1 MENTVNNN
9 NIPHNDNI
17 ISQFTKQAIPFTQLS
32 QHSNQFGLDLVLK
45 LSEPKQ
51 SDSVLDIACGTGI
64 ISCEFAKIASHVTGV
79 DLTPAMIEQA
89 KILQKDNNLNNI
101 TWRIEDVSNLPFDDN
116 LFSIVVTR
124 YSFHHIIEPKKVLQE
139 MKRVCVPGGKI
150 MIIDVT
156 PDKDK
161 VDAYNHVEKLRDSS
175 HVKALTFS
183 ELERMMKDAGLINL
197 KSKHHD
203 LEMELEKIL
212 QSSFPNP
219 KDIDKIKQLFKDD
232 LAKDNLGMKSHLK
245 DKEIYFYFPIS
256 MIVGNKK

>member
-1 MENTVNNN
+1 MENTENNN
-9 NIPHNDNI
+9 KIHHNDNI

-32 QHSNQFGLDLVLK
+32 QHSNQFGLELVLK

-64 ISCEFAKIASHVTGV
+64 VSCEFAKIASQVTGI

-101 TWRIEDVSNLPFDDN
+101 TWKIGDVSNLPFDDN
-116 LFSIVVTR
+116 VFSIVVTR
-124 YSFHHIIEPKKVLQE
+124 YSFHHILEPKKVLEE
-139 MKRVCVPGGKI
+139 MKRVCISGGKI

-161 VDAYNHVEKLRDSS
+161 VDAYNQVEKLRDSS

-197 KSKHHD
+197 KAEHHG

-219 KDIDKIKQLFKDD
+219 KDLDKIKQLFKDD
-232 LAKDNLGMKSHLK
+232 LTKDNLGMKSHLK
-245 DKEIYFYFPIS
+245 NNEIYFYFPIS
-256 MIVGNKK
+256 MIVGNKI

>member
-9 NIPHNDNI
+9 NISHNDNI

-32 QHSNQFGLDLVLK
+32 QHSNQFGLELVLK

-64 ISCEFAKIASHVTGV
+64 VSCEFAKIASQVTGI

-101 TWRIEDVSNLPFDDN
+101 TWRIGDVSNLPFDDN
-116 LFSIVVTR
+116 MFSIVVTR
-124 YSFHHIIEPKKVLQE
+124 YSFHHIIEPKKVLEE
-139 MKRVCVPGGKI
+139 MKRVCVSGGKI
-150 MIIDVT
+150 MVIDVT

-183 ELERMMKDAGLINL
+183 ELERMMKDSGLVNL
-197 KSKHHD
+197 KSEHHD

-232 LAKDNLGMKSHLK
+232 LTKDNLGMKSHLK
-245 DKEIYFYFPIS
+245 DNEIYFYFPIS
-256 MIVGNKK
+256 MIVGNKI

>member
-1 MENTVNNN
+1 MENTENNN
-9 NIPHNDNI
+9 KIHHNDNI

-32 QHSNQFGLDLVLK
+32 QHSNQFGLELVLK

-64 ISCEFAKIASHVTGV
+64 ISCEFAKIASQVTGI

-89 KILQKDNNLNNI
+89 KILQKDNNLKNI
-101 TWRIEDVSNLPFDDN
+101 TWKIGDVSNLPFDDN
-116 LFSIVVTR
+116 VFSIVVTR
-124 YSFHHIIEPKKVLQE
+124 YSFHHILEPKKVLEE
-139 MKRVCVPGGKI
+139 MKRVCISGGKI

-161 VDAYNHVEKLRDSS
+161 VDAYNQVEKLRDSS

-197 KSKHHD
+197 KAEHHG

-219 KDIDKIKQLFKDD
+219 KDLDKIKQLFKDD
-232 LAKDNLGMKSHLK
+232 LTKDNLGMKSHLK
-245 DKEIYFYFPIS
+245 NNEIYFYFPIS
-256 MIVGNKK
+256 MIVGNKI